1 MKPVF
6 KIIVN
11 HQEDITDKVA
21 DRLLSL
27 NITDKAGLE
36 YDDFDLELDD
46 RDNKIDFPNRDVV
59 LDISVGY
66 DKNDLYF
73 LGSYQIDEVE
83 IKSPPQSMFIR
94 GKPAAMTKS
103 LKNERRCAFENKPL
117 NEIVKTIAERN
128 DLIPQ
133 CQITD
138 NVKRIDQIN
147 ESDMHF
153 IQRLANEY
161 NATSTIKDGK
171 LIVISRGENKSGG
184 GQDIKTLTIKQSDL
198 SNYSIT
204 FPDRANL
211 KKSTATYADNTTGEI
226 KKVEVEN
233 ANASNNND
241 ANYTDK
247 HIYPN
252 KETAESVAKAN
263 LAEAERQ
270 TARGRLSFYKGRGDV
285 FAEQNITLQGFKK
298 GIDGDYSIESVNHS
312 FNQSGWLTTIEINA
326 GKNGK
331 SKNGRS

>member
-6 KIIVN
+6 KIIAN
-11 HQEDITDKVA
+11 HQQDITPKIA

-27 NITDKAGLE
+27 NITDKAGIE
-36 YDDFDLELDD
+36 YDDFEIELDD

-66 DKNDLYF
+66 DENNLYF
-73 LGSYQIDEVE
+73 LGSYQVDEVE
-83 IKSPPQSMFIR
+83 IKTPPQTMTVR
-94 GKPAAMTKS
+94 GKPASMTS
-103 LKNERRCAFENKPL
+103 QLKNERRCAFENQPL

-128 DLIPQ
+128 NLTPQ

-171 LIVISRGENKSGG
+171 LIVVSHSENKSGS
-184 GQDIKTLTIKQSDL
+184 GQQSQTLTILKSDIATF
-198 SNYSIT
+198 SIT

-211 KKSTATYADNTTGEI
+211 KKSTATYADNKTGEI

-233 ANASNNND
+233 ANASDNNT
-241 ANYTDK
+241 ANYTDR
-247 HIYPN
+247 HIYPDE
-252 KETAESVAKAN
+252 ETAKSAAKSN
-263 LAEAERQ
+263 LADAERQ
-270 TARGRLSFYKGRGDV
+270 TARGRLQFYKGRGDV
-285 FAEQNITLQGFKK
+285 FAEQTIILQDFKN
-298 GIDGDYSIESVNHS
+298 GIDGEYCIESVNHS
-312 FNQSGWLTTIEINA
+312 FSRDGWITNIEFNA

-331 SKNGRS
+331 AKNGRS